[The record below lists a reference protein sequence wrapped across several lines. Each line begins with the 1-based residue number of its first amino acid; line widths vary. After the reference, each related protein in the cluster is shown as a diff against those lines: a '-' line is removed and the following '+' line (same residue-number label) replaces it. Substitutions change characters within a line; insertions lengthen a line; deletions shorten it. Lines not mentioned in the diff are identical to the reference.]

1 MNLAYQSVPLPEDVQ
16 KLRAV
21 GDFAGA
27 NRLIAALLKKDLPCA
42 LRQRFE
48 IETQTLDILAHDEY
62 PYSVDAAQRLMRERI
77 RDFASD
83 ELDALKADGEADW
96 AFVAGEPHFHR
107 RFFDNLLK
115 TRDDYRKRLLTPEP
129 SERSDKRKEQLDRN
143 VDVMRKDGGRSAEIR
158 LRASVQVK
166 KAFEE
171 TGRRVLVH
179 LPIPRETRQ
188 TSKITLLKTSPAAKV
203 SVAPLDAEQ
212 RTVCFETVLAP
223 DSVFWVE
230 YTYCNQLEFVS
241 PEPAAAK
248 AGVYDFCLEE
258 QAPHIRFTPYLRFL
272 LEEILD
278 GETNPLKKA
287 RRIYDFITRKVRYSF
302 MPEYAIIEN
311 IAEYA
316 AVNLK
321 GDCGVQAILFITLC
335 RMAGVPARWQSGL
348 SVSEFSTGCHDW
360 AEFYVEPWGWL
371 FADPSFGGG
380 ALGSGALDR
389 WNYYFGNLDI
399 FRMAANSAICM
410 DFVPPKQ
417 HFRADPVDN
426 QTGEVEYEHH
436 ALLSYALETTQN
448 LVSFK
453 DGAGVETEVKQKVR

>member
-1 MNLAYQSVPLPEDVQ
+1 MNLAYQSVSLPEDVE

-27 NRLIAALLKKDLPCA
+27 NRLIAALLKKDLPYA
-42 LRQRFE
+42 LRQRLE
-48 IETQTLDILAHDEY
+48 IETHILDILAHDEY
-62 PYSVDAAQRLMRERI
+62 PYSVDAAQRLMQERI
-77 RDFASD
+77 RDFAPE

-96 AFVAGEPHFHR
+96 AFVAGEPRFHR

-115 TRDDYRKRLLTPEP
+115 TQNDYRKRLLTPARSKQ
-129 SERSDKRKEQLDRN
+129 SEKRKEQLDRN
-143 VDVMRKDGGRSAEIR
+143 VDVMRKHGGRSAEIR
-158 LRASVQVK
+158 LRASIQVK

-171 TGRRVLVH
+171 VGRRVLVH
-179 LPIPRETRQ
+179 LPIPREARQ
-188 TSKITLLKTSPAAKV
+188 TSNITLLGTSPATKV
-203 SVAPLDAEQ
+203 SIAPLDAEQ
-212 RTVCFETVLAP
+212 RTVCFDTALAP

-230 YTYCNQLEFVS
+230 YAYCNQLEFVS

-258 QAPHIRFTPYLRFL
+258 QTPHIRFTPYLRFL

-287 RRIYDFITRKVRYSF
+287 RGIYDFITRKVRYSF

-348 SVSEFSTGCHDW
+348 SVSAFSTGCHDW

-380 ALGSGALDR
+380 ALSSGALDR

-399 FRMAANSAICM
+399 FRMVANSTICAE
-410 DFVPPKQ
+410 FVPPKQ
-417 HFRADPVDN
+417 QFRADPVDN
-426 QTGEVEYEHH
+426 QTGEVEYEHR

-453 DGAGVETEVKQKVR
+453 DGAGVETG

>member
-16 KLRAV
+16 KLRAI
-21 GDFAGA
+21 GDFASA
-27 NRLIAALLKKDLPCA
+27 NRLIIALLKKDLPCA
-42 LRQRFE
+42 LRQRLE
-48 IETQTLDILAHDEY
+48 IETHVLDVLAHDEY
-62 PYSVDAAQRLMRERI
+62 PYSIEAAQQLMKERI
-77 RDFASD
+77 RDFTPD

-96 AFVAGEPHFHR
+96 AFVAGEPRFHR

-115 TRDDYRKRLLTPEP
+115 TRDHYRKRLLTPEM
-129 SERSDKRKEQLDRN
+129 SERSVKRKEQLDRN

-171 TGRRVLVH
+171 AGRRVLVH
-179 LPIPRETRQ
+179 LPIPREARQ
-188 TSKITLLKTSPAAKV
+188 TSNITLLGTWPASKI

-212 RTVCFETVLAP
+212 RTVCFEATLVP

-230 YTYCNQLEFVS
+230 YAYCNQLEFVS

-248 AGVYDFCLEE
+248 PGDYDFCLEE

-278 GETNPLKKA
+278 DETNPLKKA
-287 RRIYDFITRKVRYSF
+287 RRIYDFITRTVRYSF

-371 FADPSFGGG
+371 FVDPSFGGG
-380 ALGSGALDR
+380 AVGSGALDR

-399 FRMAANSAICM
+399 FRMAANSAVGA

-417 HFRADPVDN
+417 QFRADPVDN
-426 QTGEVEYEHH
+426 QTGEVEYEDH
-436 ALLSYALETTQN
+436 ALLSYALETTQS

-453 DGAGVETEVKQKVR
+453 DGAGIETELTQKA

>member
-1 MNLAYQSVPLPEDVQ
+1 MNLTYQSVPLPEALQ
-16 KLRAV
+16 KLRTV
-21 GDFAGA
+21 GDFASA
-27 NRLIAALLKKDLPCA
+27 NQLIATLLKKDLPHA
-42 LRQRFE
+42 LRRRLE
-48 IETQTLDILAHDEY
+48 IETHILDILVHDEY
-62 PYSVDAAQRLMRERI
+62 PYSVDTARQLMREQI
-77 RDFASD
+77 RDFAPE

-96 AFVAGEPHFHR
+96 AFVGGKPHFHR

-115 TRDDYRKRLLTPEP
+115 TRDDYRKRLLTPELN
-129 SERSDKRKEQLDRN
+129 ERSDKRKEQLDRN
-143 VDVMRKDGGRSAEIR
+143 VDVMRKNGGRNAELR

-171 TGRRVLVH
+171 AGRRVLVH
-179 LPIPRETRQ
+179 LPIPRAARQ
-188 TSKITLLKTSPAAKV
+188 TSKIALLGTSPASKI

-212 RTVCFETVLAP
+212 RTVCFETTLTP
-223 DSVFWVE
+223 DHVFWVE
-230 YTYCNQLEFVS
+230 YAYCNQLEFVS
-241 PEPAAAK
+241 PQPAAAK
-248 AGVYDFCLEE
+248 PEVYDFCLEE
-258 QAPHIRFTPYLRFL
+258 EAPHIRFTPYLRFL

-287 RRIYDFITRKVRYSF
+287 RRIYDFITHKVRYSF
-302 MPEYAIIEN
+302 MPEYALIGN

-380 ALGSGALDR
+380 ALRSGALDR
-389 WNYYFGNLDI
+389 WNYYFGNLDV
-399 FRMAANSAICM
+399 FRMAANSAICVE
-410 DFVPPKQ
+410 FIPPKQ

-426 QTGEVEYEHH
+426 QTGEVEYENHP
-436 ALLSYALETTQN
+436 LLSYALETSQT

-453 DGAGVETEVKQKVR
+453 DGAGVETEVKQKV